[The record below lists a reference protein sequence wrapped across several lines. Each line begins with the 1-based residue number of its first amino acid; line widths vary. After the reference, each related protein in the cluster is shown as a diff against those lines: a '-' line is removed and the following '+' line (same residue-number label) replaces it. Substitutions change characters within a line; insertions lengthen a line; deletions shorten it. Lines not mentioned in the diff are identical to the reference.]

1 MNLPTGAALA
11 NANSHRFDTLGR
23 HRLAMLQLGAEDRS
37 VRLDGLFEVLDRH
50 A

>member
-1 MNLPTGAALA
+1 
-11 NANSHRFDTLGR
+11 
-23 HRLAMLQLGAEDRS
+23 MLQLGAEDRS